1 MMQWILELLGLKSSV
16 NRQKQKL
23 EQLRQKAF
31 EAQRNGNLRLAG
43 KYLAEAEVLETQ
55 ILDAESKT

>member
-1 MMQWILELLGLKSSV
+1 MQWILELLGLKAST

-31 EAQRNGNLRLAG
+31 EAHRNGNLRLAG

>member
-1 MMQWILELLGLKSSV
+1 MQWILELLGLKSSTG
-16 NRQKQKL
+16 RQKQKL

-55 ILDAESKT
+55 ILAAESKT

>member
-1 MMQWILELLGLKSSV
+1 MMQWILELLGLKSST

-55 ILDAESKT
+55 ILDAESKS

>member
-1 MMQWILELLGLKSSV
+1 MQWILELLGLKSST

>member
-1 MMQWILELLGLKSSV
+1 MQWILELLGLKSST

-23 EQLRQKAF
+23 EHLRQKAF
-31 EAQRNGNLRLAG
+31 KAQRNGNLRLAG

>member
-1 MMQWILELLGLKSSV
+1 MQWILELLGLKSSV

>member
-1 MMQWILELLGLKSSV
+1 MQWILELLGLKKSTR
-16 NRQKQKL
+16 RQKQKL

-31 EAQRNGNLRLAG
+31 EAQRSGNLRLAG

-55 ILDAESKT
+55 ILDAESKA

>member
-1 MMQWILELLGLKSSV
+1 MQWILELLGLKTST

>member
-1 MMQWILELLGLKSSV
+1 MMQWILELLGLKSSTD
-16 NRQKQKL
+16 RQKKRL

-43 KYLAEAEVLETQ
+43 KYLAEAEVLEAQ